1 MHLIKSNTIVN
12 IDSFFFCFPVSS
24 PLLSPTDNIPSP
36 TMSPIFA
43 EFDTV
48 QGRAQ
53 LASLRCQQLCQT
65 FDEQLEFLKNE
76 LEMQSNRFMSELED
90 VEVWIQ
96 NAYTIL
102 RQEPAREIEGVYTQ
116 QEIDAEE
123 EEVMSQRSQEVAEGG
138 GSGDG
143 VGSGGLMSG
152 RFSGTP
158 DLFSSGEFLPSDG
171 SLGSEGLVGSLEER
185 KVHDTSVDPD
195 LSDDEYNRQ
204 VLDRVIS
211 PEPEGAAED
220 TSVDDKE
227 YNVGFSL
234 SMNEVS
240 KRKRGGDV
248 GGVYAKSY
256 KVHVRDSLWL

>member
-1 MHLIKSNTIVN
+1 
-12 IDSFFFCFPVSS
+12 
-24 PLLSPTDNIPSP
+24 
-36 TMSPIFA
+36 MSPIFA
-43 EFDTV
+43 EFKTI

-65 FDEQLEFLKNE
+65 FDEKLEILKNE
-76 LEMQSNRFMSELED
+76 LETQSNRFMSELED

-102 RQEPAREIEGVYTQ
+102 RQEPAREIDGVYSQ
-116 QEIDAEE
+116 QEMDAEE
-123 EEVMSQRSQEVAEGG
+123 EEVMSQRSQEVAEG
-138 GSGDG
+138 
-143 VGSGGLMSG
+143 VASGGLQSG

-171 SLGSEGLVGSLEER
+171 SLGSEGLVGSLEEG

-211 PEPEGAAED
+211 PEPEGEVVD
-220 TSVDDKE
+220 SSVDDRE
-227 YNVGFSL
+227 YNVGFSM
-234 SMNEVS
+234 STNEVS
-240 KRKRGGDV
+240 TREAGRWV
-248 GGVYAKSY
+248 WFMVVPSPT
-256 KVHVRDSLWL
+256 V